1 MRTLA
6 LILAAGKGTRM
17 RSAQAK
23 VLQPVGG
30 KAMIVHL
37 LETLQELTLERT
49 AVVFGY
55 QGEQLRACIEPA
67 WPQIQWIAQTEQRGT
82 GHAVQMAMAEIAQ
95 TERTLILFGDT
106 PLVRASTL
114 QRLLDA
120 SQESGF
126 ALLSAVVDNP
136 FGYGRIVRDAD
147 GSVSAVVEEKDAS
160 ETQRAITEINTGMM
174 VVARE
179 ILTTH
184 LPQLQNNNAQG
195 EYYLPDLVA
204 LHRAAGGRITAVI
217 ADNAEEAMG
226 INTRAQ
232 QAQAEAV
239 YRRRQAQALLD
250 AGVTLIDPARIDIH
264 GTVNA
269 GRDVVIEAN
278 VVIKG
283 TVSLGDNVYIES
295 GCVLD
300 NCTIGARARVYSH
313 SRLEHCSVGANAQ
326 VGPFARL
333 RPKTVLDE
341 GVRIGNFVETKAATI
356 GKGSKVNHLSYIG
369 DAVIGSAV
377 NIGAGTITCNYDGA
391 NKYRTTLGDRVFIG
405 SNSALVAPV
414 NIGDGATIGAGSVIT
429 KDVPAEQLALTRSE
443 QKIISGW
450 QRPVKKAK

>member
-184 LPQLQNNNAQG
+184 LPQLQNDNAQG

-204 LHRAAGGRITAVI
+204 LHRAAGGRISAII
-217 ADNAEEAMG
+217 ADDAEETMG
-226 INTRAQ
+226 INTRSQ

-239 YRRRQAQALLD
+239 YRHRQAQALLD

-264 GTVNA
+264 GTVSA

-450 QRPVKKAK
+450 QRPVKKTK

>member
-106 PLVRASTL
+106 PLVRMATL

-174 VVARE
+174 VVARD

-250 AGVTLIDPARIDIH
+250 AGVTLIDPTRIDIH
-264 GTVNA
+264 GTVSA

-295 GCVLD
+295 GCVLE
-300 NCTIGARARVYSH
+300 NCDIGARARVHSH

-377 NIGAGTITCNYDGA
+377 NIGAGTITCNYDGS
-391 NKYRTTLGDRVFIG
+391 NKYRTSLGDRVFIG

>member
-37 LETLQELTLERT
+37 LETLQGLTLERT
-49 AVVFGY
+49 AVVFGH

-67 WPQIQWIAQTEQRGT
+67 WPQIQWITQTEQRGT

-95 TERTLILFGDT
+95 AERVLILFGDT
-106 PLVRASTL
+106 PLVRAATL

-204 LHRAAGGRITAVI
+204 LHRAAGGRISAII
-217 ADNAEEAMG
+217 ADDAEETMG
-226 INTRAQ
+226 INTRSQ

-239 YRRRQAQALLD
+239 YRRRQVQALLD

-264 GTVNA
+264 GTVSA

>member
-6 LILAAGKGTRM
+6 LILAAGKGTRI

-55 QGEQLRACIEPA
+55 QGEQLRTCIEPA
-67 WPQIQWIAQTEQRGT
+67 WPQVQWIAQTEQRGT
-82 GHAVQMAMAEIAQ
+82 GHAVQMSMAEIAQ
-95 TERTLILFGDT
+95 TERVLILFGDT

-174 VVARE
+174 VVARD

-217 ADNAEEAMG
+217 ADDAEEAMG
-226 INTRAQ
+226 INTRSQ

-264 GTVNA
+264 GTVSA

-300 NCTIGARARVYSH
+300 NCTIGAHARVYSH

>member
-67 WPQIQWIAQTEQRGT
+67 WPQVQWIAQNEQRGT

-106 PLVRASTL
+106 PLVRAATL

-147 GSVSAVVEEKDAS
+147 GSVSAVVEEKDTS
-160 ETQRAITEINTGMM
+160 EAQRAITEINTGMM
-174 VVARE
+174 VVARD

-184 LPQLQNNNAQG
+184 LPQLQNDNAQG

-264 GTVNA
+264 GTVSA

-313 SRLEHCSVGANAQ
+313 SRLEHCNVGANAQ

>member
-1 MRTLA
+1 M
-6 LILAAGKGTRM
+6 
-17 RSAQAK
+17 
-23 VLQPVGG
+23 
-30 KAMIVHL
+30 
-37 LETLQELTLERT
+37 
-49 AVVFGY
+49 FGY

-136 FGYGRIVRDAD
+136 FGYGRIVREAD
-147 GSVSAVVEEKDAS
+147 GSISAVVEEKDAS

-174 VVARE
+174 VVARDV
-179 ILTTH
+179 LTTH
-184 LPQLQNNNAQG
+184 LPQLQNDNAQG

-204 LHRAAGGRITAVI
+204 LHRAAGGRISAII
-217 ADNAEEAMG
+217 ADDAEETMG
-226 INTRAQ
+226 INTRSQ

-239 YRRRQAQALLD
+239 YRHRQAQALLD

-283 TVSLGDNVYIES
+283 TVSLGDNAYIES

-450 QRPVKKAK
+450 QRPVKKSK

>member
-217 ADNAEEAMG
+217 ADDAEEAMG
-226 INTRAQ
+226 INTRSQ

-300 NCTIGARARVYSH
+300 NCTIGARVRVYSH

-450 QRPVKKAK
+450 QRPVKKSK

>member
-6 LILAAGKGTRM
+6 LILAAGKGTRI
-17 RSAQAK
+17 RSAQVK

-174 VVARE
+174 VVARD

-204 LHRAAGGRITAVI
+204 LHRAAGGRISAII
-217 ADNAEEAMG
+217 ADDAEEAMG

-239 YRRRQAQALLD
+239 YRHRQAQALLD

-264 GTVNA
+264 GTVSA

-283 TVSLGDNVYIES
+283 TVSLGENVYIES

-450 QRPVKKAK
+450 QRPVKK

>member
-136 FGYGRIVRDAD
+136 FGYGRIVREAD
-147 GSVSAVVEEKDAS
+147 GSISAVVEERDAS

-174 VVARE
+174 VVARDV
-179 ILTTH
+179 LTTH
-184 LPQLQNNNAQG
+184 LPQLQNDNAQG

-204 LHRAAGGRITAVI
+204 LHRAAGGRISAII
-217 ADNAEEAMG
+217 ADDAEETMG
-226 INTRAQ
+226 INTRSQ

-239 YRRRQAQALLD
+239 YRHRQAQALLD

-283 TVSLGDNVYIES
+283 TVSLGDNAYIES

-450 QRPVKKAK
+450 QRPVKKSK

>member
-136 FGYGRIVRDAD
+136 FGYGRIVREAD
-147 GSVSAVVEEKDAS
+147 GSISAVVEEKDAS

-174 VVARE
+174 VVARDV
-179 ILTTH
+179 LTTH
-184 LPQLQNNNAQG
+184 LPQLQNDNAQG

-204 LHRAAGGRITAVI
+204 LHRAAGGRISAII
-217 ADNAEEAMG
+217 ADDAEETMG
-226 INTRAQ
+226 INTRSQ

-239 YRRRQAQALLD
+239 YRHRQAQALLD

-283 TVSLGDNVYIES
+283 TVSLGDNAYIES

-450 QRPVKKAK
+450 QRPVKKSK

>member
-67 WPQIQWIAQTEQRGT
+67 WPQIQWIAQTEQCGT

-204 LHRAAGGRITAVI
+204 LHRAAGGRISAII
-217 ADNAEEAMG
+217 ADDAEETMG
-226 INTRAQ
+226 INTRSQ

-264 GTVNA
+264 GTVSA

-300 NCTIGARARVYSH
+300 NCTIGARAHVYSH

>member
-1 MRTLA
+1 MKTLA
-6 LILAAGKGTRM
+6 LILAAGQGKRM
-17 RSAQAK
+17 HSAQSK

-37 LETLQELTLERT
+37 LETLQALAPTES
-49 AVVFGY
+49 AVIYGH
-55 QGEQLRACIEPA
+55 QGEQLRACIAPA
-67 WPQIQWIAQTEQRGT
+67 WPQLRWILQAEQRGT
-82 GHAVQMAMAEIAQ
+82 GHAVQMALDDIA
-95 TERTLILFGDT
+95 RADLVLILYGDT
-106 PLVRASTL
+106 PLVRAETL
-114 QRLLDA
+114 QRLLEA
-120 SQESGF
+120 GQQNGF
-126 ALLSAVVDNP
+126 ALLTTVVANP
-136 FGYGRIVRDAD
+136 HGYGRIVRNAA
-147 GSVSAVVEEKDAS
+147 GEMTAIVEEKDAGDT
-160 ETQRAITEINTGMM
+160 ERAIREINTGMM
-174 VVARE
+174 AVKSEYLRRY
-179 ILTTH
+179 
-184 LPQLQNNNAQG
+184 LPQLQDYNAAG
-195 EYYLPDLVA
+195 EFYLTDLIA
-204 LHRAAGGRITAVI
+204 LHVAAGWRVVTVPA
-217 ADNAEEAMG
+217 ADSAETMG

-250 AGVTLIDPARIDIH
+250 AGVTLIDPARLDVH
-264 GTVNA
+264 GSLSA

-300 NCTIGARARVYSH
+300 NCTIGAGARVYSH
-313 SRLEHCSVGANAQ
+313 SRLEHCEVGANAQ

-356 GKGSKVNHLSYIG
+356 GKGSKINHLSYIG
-369 DAVIGSAV
+369 DATIGSAV

-443 QKIISGW
+443 QKTISGW

>member
-174 VVARE
+174 VVARD

-184 LPQLQNNNAQG
+184 LPQLQNDNAQD

-239 YRRRQAQALLD
+239 YRYRQAQALLD

-264 GTVNA
+264 GTVSA

-283 TVSLGDNVYIES
+283 TVSLGDSVYIES

-300 NCTIGARARVYSH
+300 NCDIGARARVCSH

-414 NIGDGATIGAGSVIT
+414 NIGNGATIGAGSVIT

-443 QKIISGW
+443 QKIINGW

>member
-37 LETLQELTLERT
+37 LETLQGLTLERT

-106 PLVRASTL
+106 PLVRTSTL

-174 VVARE
+174 VVARD

-204 LHRAAGGRITAVI
+204 LHRAAGGRISAII
-217 ADNAEEAMG
+217 ADDAEEMMG
-226 INTRAQ
+226 INTRSQ

-264 GTVNA
+264 GTVSA

-450 QRPVKKAK
+450 QRPVKKTK

>member
-6 LILAAGKGTRM
+6 LILAAGKGTRI

-55 QGEQLRACIEPA
+55 QGEQLRTCIEPA
-67 WPQIQWIAQTEQRGT
+67 WPQVQWIAQTEQRGT

-95 TERTLILFGDT
+95 TERVLILFGDT

-174 VVARE
+174 VVARD

-184 LPQLQNNNAQG
+184 LPQLQNDNAQG

-204 LHRAAGGRITAVI
+204 LHRAAGGRISAII
-217 ADNAEEAMG
+217 ADDAEETMG

-264 GTVNA
+264 GTVSA

-300 NCTIGARARVYSH
+300 NCTIGAHARVYSH

>member
-6 LILAAGKGTRM
+6 LILAAGKGTRI

-55 QGEQLRACIEPA
+55 QGEQLRTCIEPA
-67 WPQIQWIAQTEQRGT
+67 WPQVQWIAQTEQRGT

-95 TERTLILFGDT
+95 TERVLILFGDT

-174 VVARE
+174 VVARD

-184 LPQLQNNNAQG
+184 LPQLQNDNAQG

-204 LHRAAGGRITAVI
+204 LHRAAGGRISAII
-217 ADNAEEAMG
+217 ADDAEETMG

-264 GTVNA
+264 GTVSA

-300 NCTIGARARVYSH
+300 NCTIGAHARVYSH

-429 KDVPAEQLALTRSE
+429 KDVPPEQLALTRSE

>member
-23 VLQPVGG
+23 VLQPIGG

-67 WPQIQWIAQTEQRGT
+67 WPQVQWIAQNEQRGT

-106 PLVRASTL
+106 PLVRAAIL
-114 QRLLDA
+114 QRLLNA

-126 ALLSAVVDNP
+126 ALLSAVVDKP

-174 VVARE
+174 VVARD

-184 LPQLQNNNAQG
+184 LPQLQNDNAQG

-217 ADNAEEAMG
+217 ADDAEEAMG

-239 YRRRQAQALLD
+239 YRYRQAQALLD

-264 GTVNA
+264 GTVST

-300 NCTIGARARVYSH
+300 NCDIGARARVYSH

-450 QRPVKKAK
+450 QRPVKKSK

>member
-17 RSAQAK
+17 RSTQAK

-55 QGEQLRACIEPA
+55 QGEQLRVCIEPA
-67 WPQIQWIAQTEQRGT
+67 WPQVQWIAQTEQRGT
-82 GHAVQMAMAEIAQ
+82 GHAVQMAMTEIAQ

-106 PLVRASTL
+106 PLVRAATL

-160 ETQRAITEINTGMM
+160 ETERAITEINTGMM
-174 VVARE
+174 VVARD

-250 AGVTLIDPARIDIH
+250 AGVTLIDPTRIDIH
-264 GTVNA
+264 GTVSA

-295 GCVLD
+295 GCVLE
-300 NCTIGARARVYSH
+300 NCDIGARARVHSH

-377 NIGAGTITCNYDGA
+377 NIGAGTITCNYDGS
-391 NKYRTTLGDRVFIG
+391 NKYRTSLGDRVFIG

-450 QRPVKKAK
+450 QRPAKKAK

>member
-37 LETLQELTLERT
+37 LETLQELILERT

-174 VVARE
+174 VVARD

-204 LHRAAGGRITAVI
+204 LHRAAGGRISAII
-217 ADNAEEAMG
+217 ADDAEETMG

-264 GTVNA
+264 GTVSA

-300 NCTIGARARVYSH
+300 NCTIGARAGGVRHFPPQH
-313 SRLEHCSVGANAQ
+313 SSVGANAQ

-369 DAVIGSAV
+369 DAIIGSAV

>member
-217 ADNAEEAMG
+217 ADDAEEAMG
-226 INTRAQ
+226 INTRSQ

-450 QRPVKKAK
+450 QRPVKKSK

>member
-6 LILAAGKGTRM
+6 LILAAGKGTRI

-55 QGEQLRACIEPA
+55 QGEQLRTCIEPA
-67 WPQIQWIAQTEQRGT
+67 WPQVQWIAQTEQRGT
-82 GHAVQMAMAEIAQ
+82 GHAVQMSMAEIAQ
-95 TERTLILFGDT
+95 TERVLILFGDT

-174 VVARE
+174 VVARD

-184 LPQLQNNNAQG
+184 LPQLQNDNAQG

-217 ADNAEEAMG
+217 ADDAEEAMG
-226 INTRAQ
+226 INTRSQ

-264 GTVNA
+264 GTVSA

-300 NCTIGARARVYSH
+300 NCTIGAHARVYSH

>member
-120 SQESGF
+120 SQKSGF

-174 VVARE
+174 VVARDV
-179 ILTTH
+179 LTTH
-184 LPQLQNNNAQG
+184 LPQLQNDNAQG

-204 LHRAAGGRITAVI
+204 LHRAAGGRISAII
-217 ADNAEEAMG
+217 ADDAEETMG

-300 NCTIGARARVYSH
+300 NCTIGARVRVYSH

-369 DAVIGSAV
+369 DAAIGSAV

-450 QRPVKKAK
+450 QRPVKKSK

>member
-136 FGYGRIVRDAD
+136 FGNYQDRK
-147 GSVSAVVEEKDAS
+147 SVV
-160 ETQRAITEINTGMM
+160 
-174 VVARE
+174 
-179 ILTTH
+179 
-184 LPQLQNNNAQG
+184 
-195 EYYLPDLVA
+195 
-204 LHRAAGGRITAVI
+204 
-217 ADNAEEAMG
+217 
-226 INTRAQ
+226 
-232 QAQAEAV
+232 
-239 YRRRQAQALLD
+239 
-250 AGVTLIDPARIDIH
+250 
-264 GTVNA
+264 
-269 GRDVVIEAN
+269 
-278 VVIKG
+278 
-283 TVSLGDNVYIES
+283 
-295 GCVLD
+295 
-300 NCTIGARARVYSH
+300 
-313 SRLEHCSVGANAQ
+313 
-326 VGPFARL
+326 
-333 RPKTVLDE
+333 
-341 GVRIGNFVETKAATI
+341 
-356 GKGSKVNHLSYIG
+356 
-369 DAVIGSAV
+369 
-377 NIGAGTITCNYDGA
+377 
-391 NKYRTTLGDRVFIG
+391 
-405 SNSALVAPV
+405 
-414 NIGDGATIGAGSVIT
+414 
-429 KDVPAEQLALTRSE
+429 
-443 QKIISGW
+443 
-450 QRPVKKAK
+450 

>member
-160 ETQRAITEINTGMM
+160 ETQRTITEINTGMM
-174 VVARE
+174 VVARD

-204 LHRAAGGRITAVI
+204 LHRAAGGRISAII
-217 ADNAEEAMG
+217 ADDAEETMG
-226 INTRAQ
+226 INTRSQ

-264 GTVNA
+264 GTVSA

-300 NCTIGARARVYSH
+300 NCTIGAHARVYSH

>member
-37 LETLQELTLERT
+37 LETLQELTLEST

-120 SQESGF
+120 SQKSGF

-174 VVARE
+174 VVARD

-204 LHRAAGGRITAVI
+204 LHRAAGGRISAII
-217 ADNAEEAMG
+217 ADDAEETMG
-226 INTRAQ
+226 INTRSQ

-264 GTVNA
+264 GTVSA

-283 TVSLGDNVYIES
+283 TVSLGENVYIES

-356 GKGSKVNHLSYIG
+356 GKGSKVNHLSYVG

-450 QRPVKKAK
+450 QRPVKKTK

>member
-1 MRTLA
+1 MHTLA

-174 VVARE
+174 VVARD

-204 LHRAAGGRITAVI
+204 LHRAAGGRISAII
-217 ADNAEEAMG
+217 ADDAEETMG
-226 INTRAQ
+226 INTRSQ

-264 GTVNA
+264 GTVSA

-283 TVSLGDNVYIES
+283 TVSLGENVYIES

-450 QRPVKKAK
+450 QRPVKKTK

>member
-106 PLVRASTL
+106 PLVRTSTL

-174 VVARE
+174 VVARD

-204 LHRAAGGRITAVI
+204 LHRAAGGRISAII
-217 ADNAEEAMG
+217 ADDAEEMMG
-226 INTRAQ
+226 INTRSQ

-264 GTVNA
+264 GTVSA

-450 QRPVKKAK
+450 QRPVKKTK

>member
-67 WPQIQWIAQTEQRGT
+67 WPQVQWIAQTEQRGT

-136 FGYGRIVRDAD
+136 FGSGRIVRDAD

-174 VVARE
+174 VVARD

-184 LPQLQNNNAQG
+184 LPQLQNDNAQD

-250 AGVTLIDPARIDIH
+250 AGVTLIDPTRIDIH
-264 GTVNA
+264 GTVSA

-283 TVSLGDNVYIES
+283 TVSLGDSVYIES

-300 NCTIGARARVYSH
+300 NCDIGARARVCSH

-414 NIGDGATIGAGSVIT
+414 NIGNGATIGAGSVIT

-443 QKIISGW
+443 QKIINGW

>member
-67 WPQIQWIAQTEQRGT
+67 WPQVQWIAQTEQRGT

-95 TERTLILFGDT
+95 TERVLILFGDT

-136 FGYGRIVRDAD
+136 FGYGRIVREAD

-174 VVARE
+174 VVARD

-184 LPQLQNNNAQG
+184 LPQLQNDNAQG

-204 LHRAAGGRITAVI
+204 LHRAAGGRISAII
-217 ADNAEEAMG
+217 ADDAEETMG

-264 GTVNA
+264 GTVSA

-300 NCTIGARARVYSH
+300 NCTIGAHARVYSH

>member
-67 WPQIQWIAQTEQRGT
+67 WPQVQWIAQTEQRGT

-160 ETQRAITEINTGMM
+160 ETQRTITEINTGMM
-174 VVARE
+174 VVARD

-204 LHRAAGGRITAVI
+204 LHRAAGGRISAII
-217 ADNAEEAMG
+217 ADDAEETMG
-226 INTRAQ
+226 INTRSQ

-239 YRRRQAQALLD
+239 YRRRQVQALLD

-264 GTVNA
+264 GTVSA

>member
-174 VVARE
+174 VVARD

-204 LHRAAGGRITAVI
+204 LHRAAGGRISAII
-217 ADNAEEAMG
+217 ADDAEETMG
-226 INTRAQ
+226 INTRSQ

>member
-174 VVARE
+174 VVARD

-204 LHRAAGGRITAVI
+204 LHRAAGGRISAII
-217 ADNAEEAMG
+217 ADDAEETMG

-264 GTVNA
+264 GTVSA

-369 DAVIGSAV
+369 DAIIGSAV

>member
-1 MRTLA
+1 MHTLA

-174 VVARE
+174 VVARD

-204 LHRAAGGRITAVI
+204 LHRAAGGRISAII
-217 ADNAEEAMG
+217 ADDAEETMG
-226 INTRAQ
+226 INTRSQ

-264 GTVNA
+264 GTVSA

-283 TVSLGDNVYIES
+283 TVSLGENVYIES

-356 GKGSKVNHLSYIG
+356 GKGSKVNHLSYVG

-450 QRPVKKAK
+450 QRPVKKTK

>member
-114 QRLLDA
+114 QCLLDA

-217 ADNAEEAMG
+217 ADDAEEAMG
-226 INTRAQ
+226 INTRSQ

-450 QRPVKKAK
+450 QRPVKKSK

>member
-174 VVARE
+174 VVARD

-217 ADNAEEAMG
+217 ADDAEEAMG
-226 INTRAQ
+226 INTRSQ

-450 QRPVKKAK
+450 QRPVKKSK

>member
-37 LETLQELTLERT
+37 LETLQELILERT

-67 WPQIQWIAQTEQRGT
+67 WPQVQWIAQTVQRGT
-82 GHAVQMAMAEIAQ
+82 GHAVQMAMAEIVQ

-120 SQESGF
+120 SQKSGF

-174 VVARE
+174 VVARD

-204 LHRAAGGRITAVI
+204 LHRAAGGRISAII
-217 ADNAEEAMG
+217 ADDAEETMG

-264 GTVNA
+264 GTVSA

-356 GKGSKVNHLSYIG
+356 GKGSKVNQLSYVG

-450 QRPVKKAK
+450 QRPVKKTK